1 MDLLSNV
8 VSFVREQQQ
17 HIHIFVGCINEA
29 DGGWNKTKM
38 WKITQNFCRWKT
50 SVTLGLNVIK
60 PNKTLERNVNY
71 LAYDIRKML
80 TEVRS

>member
-29 DGGWNKTKM
+29 DGG
-38 WKITQNFCRWKT
+38 
-50 SVTLGLNVIK
+50 
-60 PNKTLERNVNY
+60 
-71 LAYDIRKML
+71 
-80 TEVRS
+80 